1 MADKARSEK
10 NDVNVS
16 IHGSVNQSSVKDAQK
31 SDQLN
36 YPKIIV
42 LLVTVIVACGSLLT
56 SVGVVWSNQEV
67 NSLKLTPVP
76 MSLTFLLGLLL
87 MLLLIFEKKSGY
99 ERMECSVKN
108 RPIKGERFVC
118 VEKKD
123 NELFGCDKMENK
135 GGYVVDRW
143 EILSRMERQNDDVR
157 DHFYRVRNENGSMKL
172 YTLIAMVSFAFAGL
186 VPLVIVVVSTLV
198 RQGENL
204 NGVATMPQIIST
216 KWNFIALAFVAEFL
230 AGLCMKMY
238 FKLLDDSK
246 HYVNEYM
253 VFSKNI
259 VSLST
264 LILLERDEG
273 VQEVALKMLEY
284 KSNRILKKGETT
296 EEIMREH
303 SCDSDNMKD
312 LLKIAEMLAKAKST

>member
-1 MADKARSEK
+1 MANKFKSEK
-10 NDVNVS
+10 NDANVNKQ
-16 IHGSVNQSSVKDAQK
+16 GLKDQGLVNPLPKK
-31 SDQLN
+31 LELN
-36 YPKIIV
+36 YSKITIWA
-42 LLVTVIVACGSLLT
+42 VTVIVSCGSILT
-56 SVGVVWSNQEV
+56 SIGVVWFNQGTS
-67 NSLKLTPVP
+67 SLRLTPIP
-76 MSLTFLLGLLL
+76 MTLTLLLGLLL
-87 MLLLIFEKKSGY
+87 MLLLMSEKKSNY
-99 ERMECSVKN
+99 ARIQRFEKL
-108 RPIKGERFVC
+108 RPIKGDRNVC
-118 VEKKD
+118 IINTGSEFSESEKLSKKID
-123 NELFGCDKMENK
+123 
-135 GGYVVDRW
+135 YVIDRW
-143 EILSRMERQNDDVR
+143 EILDRMDRLNDDVR
-157 DHFYRVRNENGSMKL
+157 AHFFRVRNENGSMKL
-172 YTLIAMVSFAFAGL
+172 YTLVAMVSFAFAGL
-186 VPLVIVVVSTLV
+186 VPLVIVVVTTIV
-198 RQGENL
+198 HQGDNL
-204 NGVATMPQIIST
+204 NVVTTMPQIIST

-246 HYVNEYM
+246 HYANEYM

-273 VQEVALKMLEY
+273 VQEVVLKMLEY